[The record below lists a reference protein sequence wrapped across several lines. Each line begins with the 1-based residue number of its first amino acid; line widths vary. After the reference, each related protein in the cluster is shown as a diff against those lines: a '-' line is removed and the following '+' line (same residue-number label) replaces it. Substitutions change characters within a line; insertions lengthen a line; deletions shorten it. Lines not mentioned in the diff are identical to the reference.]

1 MTQAKS
7 NGRKF
12 RGTVVGDKGA
22 KTIAVQVVRRF
33 PHPKYGKMMN
43 RKVRLHAHD
52 ETNDAH
58 IGDTVEIVE
67 CRPMSRMKR
76 FRLLRVVERNPDIA
90 TPAAAPVAPAAPA
103 AE

>member
-1 MTQAKS
+1 MTRPQSSRRPTK
-7 NGRKF
+7 GQ
-12 RGTVVGDKGA
+12 VVGDKGQ
-22 KTIAVQVVRRF
+22 KTITVQVVRRF
-33 PHPKYGKMMN
+33 AHPKYGKMVN

-52 ETNDAH
+52 ETNEAH

-76 FRLLRVVERNPDIA
+76 FRLLRVVGRNPDSA
-90 TPAAAPVAPAAPA
+90 TPAAAPAAPA

>member
-58 IGDTVEIVE
+58 IGDTVE
-67 CRPMSRMKR
+67 
-76 FRLLRVVERNPDIA
+76 RNPDIA